1 MNTTE
6 KRESWLVR
14 ILAPFQAKQVQQQ
27 LSAKRA
33 ETREAQAALD
43 AVGIERKEVSDKQ
56 PDADPNDQ
64 TEPPDEQVEN
74 DPVLKVAQAL
84 TEQIKAGVQGDYSKL
99 TDEGLIA
106 TLTNAMREA
115 MPEDPIDRE
124 ETQPEEITMA
134 DDNKKKNGTSEVS
147 KAFTDTLDTMVKDQG
162 EMAQAII
169 EQQSELKELKSLKPA
184 VEELTKTVT
193 AMQALLAQRPRA
205 ASQSDETE
213 PTLDE
218 KERKALEETILKGV
232 DGTPKIVLGGLPVK
246 NIPK

>member
-1 MNTTE
+1 MNTNE
-6 KRESWLVR
+6 KRESWLMR

-64 TEPPDEQVEN
+64 TTPPDEQVEN

-115 MPEDPIDRE
+115 MPEDPINRE
-124 ETQPEEITMA
+124 ETEPEEITMA
-134 DDNKKKNGTSEVS
+134 DDNKKENGMSEVT

-169 EQQSELKELKSLKPA
+169 EQQGELKELKSLKPV
-184 VEELTKTVT
+184 VEELTKTV
-193 AMQALLAQRPRA
+193 QALLAQLPRS
-205 ASQSDETE
+205 ASQANETE

-218 KERKALEETILKGV
+218 KERKALEEAILKGV
-232 DGTPKIVLGGLPVK
+232 DGAPKIVLGGLPVK